1 MRRGAGLNLLWRV
14 PYNRCNDPLYGRAGR
29 GYLAVPWQV
38 AHWATGGAAVP
49 RLPRQI
55 ALMTGRSLIPAQRAP
70 LSVAGAPRAG
80 GAPPPSAEGDWLADA
95 RRYLIAIQRY
105 RWMVFGLSA
114 LGLLVGF
121 AFAGVVLAPGYAA
134 RASLW
139 IHGPAGQEGEPGPL
153 WSGRLPISAGWS
165 DLVRTNI
172 VLDDVV
178 RGERLYLTNNPAS
191 DTVLAT
197 FAINQ
202 QVRPGRYRLVVDN
215 GGTAFTLRDAA
226 GRVLDRG
233 AVGDSVGARLGF
245 VWVPSPGTLHAGET
259 VAFTLI
265 TPSAAAAWLTR
276 ELKVSPDPDGNF
288 IQLEL
293 YGPDASRTTAI
304 VNAVAARVVA
314 VAADLKRANLTQL
327 NAVLGGQMRRAEAD
341 LRSAEGALQ
350 RFRMQAATQLA
361 DGTGS
366 VTANFSAPTDPRFA
380 RLLDVKSRRTQLLR
394 DREAINRILA
404 RSSGSG
410 PVIDALAT
418 IGAVAGSTEL
428 SRALGDL
435 TQKQA
440 MLRTLQVRYTA
451 ESPLVRRLTGEV
463 ATLEQATIPELA
475 AGLARELERQAAELE
490 RQANATARDLRR
502 IPPLAVE
509 QAALQRAV
517 TSKEQVVADLRR
529 KYDKVRLA
537 VTSSIPDLELV
548 DPAVEPQEPSDN
560 WAPVIVMFCA
570 ITCFGAGACGA
581 ILLDR
586 TDRRVHDPDDVA
598 HKMGLKV
605 LGVLPHFDSPPPP
618 LWAARSEGGVK
629 LIEAMRGIHVNV
641 LHSHGVGPAIMTVTS
656 PGRADGKSFVA
667 AYLATAFADAG
678 YRTLLI
684 DGDVRCGVLHRAVKL
699 LRRPGLTDLLG
710 GEAIEAQV
718 VQRTRQG
725 GLWFIGCGTRTRA
738 APTLV
743 GSGALPRALARLRP
757 NYDAIIIDSSPLAAG
772 ADALALGTAAG
783 SLLLVLRTGVSD
795 GALARVKLYDIRRLP
810 IRVLGAVVNGV
821 RLRRGSSQDA
831 YYLEGYEAKDEPESV
846 GGPVVGA
853 SG

>member
-1 MRRGAGLNLLWRV
+1 MTTSGVPARLN
-14 PYNRCNDPLYGRAGR
+14 
-29 GYLAVPWQV
+29 
-38 AHWATGGAAVP
+38 
-49 RLPRQI
+49 
-55 ALMTGRSLIPAQRAP
+55 PAQPAP
-70 LSVAGAPRAG
+70 HPGHPLPFL
-80 GAPPPSAEGDWLADA
+80 PAEGEWLADA
-95 RRYLIAIQRY
+95 RRYLVAIQRY

-114 LGLLVGF
+114 IGLVLGL

-153 WSGRLPISAGWS
+153 WSGRLPISSGWS
-165 DLVRTNI
+165 DLVRTGI
-172 VLDDVV
+172 VLDSVV
-178 RGERLYLTNNPAS
+178 RRERLYLTSAPAH

-197 FAINQ
+197 FAIHR

-215 GGTAFTLRDAA
+215 GGTAFTLQDAA
-226 GRVLDRG
+226 GHVLDRG
-233 AVGDSVGARLGF
+233 AVGDSVGVRLGF
-245 VWVPSPGTLHAGET
+245 VWVPPPGTLHAGET
-259 VAFTLI
+259 VDFTLT

-276 ELKVSPDPDGNF
+276 ELKVSPDPEGNF
-288 IQLEL
+288 VQLEL

-304 VNAVAARVVA
+304 VNAVADRVVA
-314 VAADLKRANLTQL
+314 VAADLKRTNLTEL
-327 NAVLGGQMRRAEAD
+327 NAVLGGQMQRAEAD
-341 LRSAEGALQ
+341 LRTAEGALQ
-350 RFRMQAATQLA
+350 SFRLQAATQLA
-361 DGTGS
+361 DSAGS
-366 VTANFSAPTDPRFA
+366 VTVNFSTPSDPRFA
-380 RLLDVKSRRTQLLR
+380 RLLDIKSRRAQLLR

-404 RSSGSG
+404 SSPGSG
-410 PVIDALAT
+410 PAVDALAT

-451 ESPLVRRLTGEV
+451 ESPLVHRLAGEV
-463 ATLEQATIPELA
+463 ATLERATIP
-475 AGLARELERQAAELE
+475 GLATGLAQELEGQAAELG
-490 RQANATARDLRR
+490 RQAAATARDLRR

-509 QAALQRAV
+509 QAELQRAV
-517 TSKEQVVADLRR
+517 ASKEQVVADLRR
-529 KYDKVRLA
+529 KYDKVHLA
-537 VTSSIPDLELV
+537 QASGIPDVELV

-560 WAPVIVMFCA
+560 WAPVIVMFCV
-570 ITCFGAGACGA
+570 ITCFGVGACAA

-598 HKMGLKV
+598 HKMGLNV
-605 LGVLPHFDSPPPP
+605 LGVLPHLDSPPPSS

-667 AYLATAFADAG
+667 SNLASTFADAG

-699 LRRPGLTDLLG
+699 LRRPGFTDLLG

-718 VQRTRQG
+718 VQRARQG

-810 IRVLGAVVNGV
+810 IRVLGAVVNDV
-821 RLRRGSSQDA
+821 RPRRWSSQDA
-831 YYLEGYEAKDEPESV
+831 YSLEGYEAKDEAESA
-846 GGPVVGA
+846 GPVVRAPG
-853 SG
+853 